1 MTIPNALMLAADA
14 APEGIRVSDYITKG
28 GPVGYI
34 LVFLSFIAV
43 GLIVANLITLR
54 LSRLAP
60 ADVVQG
66 LEERLREHDVEGA
79 VAFCR
84 VKENDC
90 FITRMF
96 AGALVR
102 CSRSPFGFLE
112 LKSALEEAGQR
123 QVDKLT
129 KLTDGVGL
137 VAALGPMLGLLGTVF
152 GMIGAFN
159 TISGLEGAAR
169 SSELSKY
176 MSHALV
182 ATALGLVVA
191 IPCTAAFTVFKRRID
206 RLAGEIGQMAEEMAT
221 YVQGKGA
228 KAGPAPRPVAGT
240 VGPRGASYPA
250 GAVGGGG
257 VAP

>member
-1 MTIPNALMLAADA
+1 MVANAMSVLVMAADG
-14 APEGIRVSDYITKG
+14 APANGIRVSDYITKG
-28 GPVGYI
+28 GPVGYV

-43 GLIVANLITLR
+43 GLIIANLITLR
-54 LSRLAP
+54 LGRLAP
-60 ADVVQG
+60 PDVARG
-66 LEERLREHDVEGA
+66 LEERLREQDVEGA
-79 VAFCR
+79 VAYCR

-90 FITRMF
+90 FLTRMF

-102 CSRSPFGFLE
+102 CARSPFGFLE

-123 QVDKLT
+123 QVDRLT

-206 RLAGEIGQMAEEMAT
+206 RLAGEIGNMAEEMAT
-221 YVQGKGA
+221 YVQARTGKG
-228 KAGPAPRPVAGT
+228 PSRPVAGT
-240 VGPRGASYPA
+240 VGPRGATYQ
-250 GAVGGGG
+250 GG